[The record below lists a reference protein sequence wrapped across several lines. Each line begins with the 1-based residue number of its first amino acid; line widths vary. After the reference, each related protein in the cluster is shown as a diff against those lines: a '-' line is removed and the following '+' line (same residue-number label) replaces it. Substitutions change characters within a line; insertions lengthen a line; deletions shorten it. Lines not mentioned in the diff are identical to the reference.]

1 LRKLEAVEAVS
12 RALGERFGVRHKA
25 RTGEIL
31 DGLIL
36 TILSQNTN
44 DRNRDR
50 AFGRLK
56 ERFPAWQD
64 VLSAGAQALEEAILV
79 GGLARVKARR
89 IIHLLEGLKA
99 SGKGLTMEGLRAV
112 PPEEAEQ
119 ALLAIPG
126 VGKKTAR
133 CVLLFELGHPAFP
146 VDTHILRVTRR
157 LGWVPERASADQAH
171 DLLQGLIPPKA
182 MEDLHLNLIQLGR
195 TLCRPQRP
203 QCPICPI
210 RKWCRFRRRAKASD
224 GLSCPLLR

>member
-1 LRKLEAVEAVS
+1 MKELEAVGAVS
-12 RALGERFGVRHKA
+12 RALREAFGVGHKA
-25 RTGEIL
+25 GTGDIL
-31 DGLIL
+31 DGLVL

-56 ERFPAWQD
+56 ERFPTWRD
-64 VLSAGAQALEEAILV
+64 VLVAGAQALEDAISM

-89 IIHLLEGLKA
+89 IVDLLERLKA
-99 SGKGLTMEGLRAV
+99 SDGSLTLEGLRAV
-112 PPEEAEQ
+112 PPEEAER

-133 CVLLFELGHPAFP
+133 CVLLFELGHAAFP

-157 LGWVPERASADQAH
+157 LGWVGERATADRAH
-171 DLLQGLIPPKA
+171 DILQRLIPPEA
-182 MEDLHLNLIQLGR
+182 MEGLHVNLIQLGR

-203 QCPICPI
+203 QCLICPI
-210 RKWCRFRRRAKASD
+210 RKWCRFGRRSKASQD
-224 GLSCPLLR
+224 PSPF